1 MLFVSFYQIEAL
13 PEVVKA
19 VQNRC
24 EVYLDGGIRTGTDV
38 RLALCYIYY
47 LCLTVT
53 LT

>member
-38 RLALCYIYY
+38 RLLYVIYISIIFA
-47 LCLTVT
+47 
-53 LT
+53 